1 MSFLKNLYK
10 KIDAITGV
18 LLFFILFLLLLV
30 AYLSKLDNNIK
41 LYGIYHERMIEL
53 ELIDSRFDNFLLQ
66 KSSFVNYDKI
76 NNYVTVF
83 EKNLLYLKQKRSYLF
98 FNKRYKK
105 LLATVESG
113 FKKKR
118 DALETSKSQNASLLN
133 SIHYLF
139 DLNSAIAKNINYEK
153 HLVDVVNE
161 TLLLLMK
168 FYINSYIDIK
178 ELEQGVS
185 IIELAAKEKDSAE
198 LSMFALHVR
207 RNIEHVQT
215 LLLIDQSVKEAN
227 LTDALTRLHRFL
239 DSNYHE
245 NIAIEKTITRLLLI
259 SAFMILLIL
268 LLMHRRALKAKDE
281 LFAFKTAVENSD
293 NSVVITDANRNI
305 TYVNDVFERETGYTK
320 EEAMGQ
326 NPRILK
332 SDEAPQ
338 SFYDNL
344 HETLA
349 RGQKWEGE
357 FINKRKDG
365 SLYYEKASI
374 SPIFIDGELVSYLAI
389 KLNITEYI
397 KKQREV
403 KYLAYH
409 DTLTSLP
416 NRINLEEYLTQR
428 LFISQRSDARV
439 ALLFID
445 LDRFKIIN
453 DTLGHDVGDGL
464 LVECAQRMKKA
475 LRESDMI
482 ARVGG
487 DEFVVVVEPV
497 EDDYAVAQVA
507 QKILELFHTPIETN
521 HHHLN
526 ITLSIGIAISP
537 DDGDDYKTLFKHA
550 DVAMYQAKS
559 NGKNTYAFYKK
570 ELSVDVH
577 NRLNLE
583 QSLKHSLRDD
593 EIYVV
598 YQPKYNLLTQE
609 IIGLEALARWQS
621 HKLGLVTPDLFIPV
635 AEEMGFI
642 LEMGAFIFKKA
653 CQDFMEFKD
662 VSSSCRIIAI
672 NVSPVQLYQEDI
684 MERFTAIAHEVGI
697 DTKNIVL
704 EITEGQ
710 VMKNVE
716 QGIKILNRL
725 KAAGFGIS
733 IDDFGTGYSSM
744 SYLKRF
750 PIDELT
756 IDKSFV
762 DDLPGDSSDASIAKA
777 IMTLSKGIGCV
788 TIAEGIENVAQEEFL
803 AQNGCELGQGYYFC
817 KPQSKENMLKILKEK
832 SICQEN

>member
-1 MSFLKNLYK
+1 MNIFKKIYK
-10 KIDAITGV
+10 KVDAITGV

-41 LYGIYHERMIEL
+41 LYGVYHEKMIEL

-76 NNYVTVF
+76 NNYVNTFENNLLFLNNKKSYLLFNEHYRKLLKTVNSGF
-83 EKNLLYLKQKRSYLF
+83 EKKR
-98 FNKRYKK
+98 
-105 LLATVESG
+105 E
-113 FKKKR
+113 
-118 DALETSKSQNASLLN
+118 ALETSKSQNASLLN

-139 DLNSAIAKNINYEK
+139 DLNSAIANNINCEK
-153 HLVDVVNE
+153 TVIDLANE

-168 FYINSYIDIK
+168 FYINSYVDIK
-178 ELEQGVS
+178 ELKQNLLIVDF
-185 IIELAAKEKDSAE
+185 AAHESNSAE
-198 LSMFALHVR
+198 LAMFVIHVK
-207 RNIEHVQT
+207 RNIEHIQT
-215 LLLIDQSVKEAN
+215 LVSIDKAAAQAN
-227 LTDALTRLHRFL
+227 LTDALIQLHRFL
-239 DSNYHE
+239 DNNYHK
-245 NIAIEKTITRLLLI
+245 NINIEKSITRILLI

-268 LLMHRRALKAKDE
+268 LLMHQRAIKSKDE

-344 HETLA
+344 HETLS
-349 RGQKWEGE
+349 RGEKWEGE

-403 KYLAYH
+403 KFLAYH

-428 LFISQRSDARV
+428 LFVAQRSTTRV

-453 DTLGHDVGDGL
+453 DTLGHDVGDEL
-464 LVECAQRMKKA
+464 LVQCALRMKEA
-475 LRESDMI
+475 LRESDML

-487 DEFVVVVEPV
+487 DEFVVVIEPF
-497 EDDYAVAQVA
+497 EDDYAVVQVA
-507 QKILELFHTPIETN
+507 QKILELFHIPIETN

-526 ITLSIGIAISP
+526 ITLSIGIAIYP
-537 DDGDDYKTLFKHA
+537 DDGNDYKTLFKHA
-550 DVAMYQAKS
+550 DVAMYQAKAS
-559 NGKNTYAFYKK
+559 GKNTYSFYKK

-583 QSLKHSLRDD
+583 QSLKHSLCDD

-598 YQPKYNLLTQE
+598 YQPKYNLITRE
-609 IIGLEALARWQS
+609 IIGFEALARWQS
-621 HKLGLVTPDLFIPV
+621 KKLGLVPPDFFIPV

-642 LEMGAFIFKKA
+642 LDIGSYIFKKA
-653 CQDFMEFKD
+653 CQDFLLFHKE
-662 VSSSCRIIAI
+662 VPSCSMIAI

-684 MERFTAIAHEVGI
+684 MERFTTIAHEVGVE
-697 DTKNIVL
+697 TKHIVL

-716 QGIKILNRL
+716 QGIKILNRF
-725 KAAGFGIS
+725 KSAGFGIS
-733 IDDFGTGYSSM
+733 IDDFGTGHSSM

-750 PIDELT
+750 PIDELK

-762 DDLPGDSSDASIAKA
+762 DDLPGSNSDSSIAKA
-777 IMTLSKGIGCV
+777 IITLSKGIGCV
-788 TIAEGIENVAQEEFL
+788 TIAEGIENAEQEAFL
-803 AQNGCELGQGYYFC
+803 AKNGCELGQGYYFC
-817 KPQSKENMLKILKEK
+817 KPQTKETILKFLKENAV
-832 SICQEN
+832 

>member
-1 MSFLKNLYK
+1 MKFIKKLYK
-10 KIDAITGV
+10 KIDAITAV
-18 LLFFILFLLLLV
+18 LLLFILFLLLLV
-30 AYLSKLDNNIK
+30 AYLSKLDTNIK
-41 LYGIYHERMIEL
+41 LYGVYHEKMIQL

-66 KSSFVNYDKI
+66 KSSFVNFDEI
-76 NNYVTVF
+76 NNHVNTF
-83 EKNLLYLKQKRSYLF
+83 ENNLLFLNNKSSYLR
-98 FNKRYKK
+98 FNKRYKTFLK
-105 LLATVESG
+105 AVSSAFE
-113 FKKKR
+113 KKR
-118 DALETSKSQNASLLN
+118 EALEISKSQNASLLN

-139 DLNSAIAKNINYEK
+139 DLNSAISNNTNYEENIVD
-153 HLVDVVNE
+153 LVND

-168 FYINSYIDIK
+168 FYINSYIDIRG
-178 ELEQGVS
+178 LERNLS
-185 IIELAAKEKDSAE
+185 TIESASQQKHSVE

-207 RNIEHVQT
+207 RNIGHIET
-215 LLLIDQSVKEAN
+215 LISIDKVVTEAN
-227 LTDALTRLHRFL
+227 LADTLTQLHLFL
-239 DSNYHE
+239 DTNYRK
-245 NIAIEKTITRLLLI
+245 NIDIEKSITRVLLV

-268 LLMHRRALKAKDE
+268 LFMHRRAIKTKDE

-305 TYVNDVFERETGYTK
+305 TYVNDIFERETGYTK

-428 LFISQRSDARV
+428 LFVSQRSGARV

-464 LVECAQRMKKA
+464 LVQCAQRMKQA
-475 LRESDMI
+475 LRESDML

-487 DEFVVVVEPV
+487 DEFVVVIEPV
-497 EDDYAVAQVA
+497 DDDYAIAQVA

-521 HHHLN
+521 GHHLN

-537 DDGDDYKTLFKHA
+537 EDGDDYKTLFKHA

-598 YQPKYNLLTQE
+598 YQPKYDLVTQKVV
-609 IIGLEALARWQS
+609 GLEALARWQS
-621 HKLGLVTPDLFIPV
+621 NKLGLVTPDLFIPV

-642 LEMGAFIFKKA
+642 LEMGAYIFKNA
-653 CQDFMEFKD
+653 CQDFMEFKK
-662 VSSSCRIIAI
+662 VSSSCKIIAI

-697 DTKNIVL
+697 ATKHIVL

-733 IDDFGTGYSSM
+733 IDDFGTGHSSM

-750 PIDELT
+750 PIDELK

-762 DDLPGDSSDASIAKA
+762 DDLPGSHSDASIAKA
-777 IMTLSKGIGCV
+777 IITLSKGIGCV
-788 TIAEGIENVAQEEFL
+788 TIAEGIENAEQEAFL
-803 AQNGCELGQGYYFC
+803 AKNGCELGQGYYFC
-817 KPQSKENMLKILKEK
+817 KPQTKATILKFLKENAV
-832 SICQEN
+832 